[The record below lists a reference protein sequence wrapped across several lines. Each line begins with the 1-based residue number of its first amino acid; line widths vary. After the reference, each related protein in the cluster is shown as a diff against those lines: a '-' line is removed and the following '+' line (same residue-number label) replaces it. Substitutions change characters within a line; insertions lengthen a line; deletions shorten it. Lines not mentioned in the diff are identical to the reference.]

1 MGIVGFFVLQF
12 SRVLA
17 IFVRIGGTMP
27 VKLIAHVL
35 LTVADS
41 HLIIQRSQIK
51 RGEPNV
57 FPQHWDIPGGG
68 VLRRMSY
75 PVMLQ

>member
-1 MGIVGFFVLQF
+1 
-12 SRVLA
+12 
-17 IFVRIGGTMP
+17 MP

-51 RGEPNV
+51 RGKPNV
-57 FPQHWDIPGGG
+57 FPQYWDIPGGR
-68 VLRRMSY
+68 VERMNCL
-75 PVMLQ
+75 VMLLFENALKKLAFR

>member
-1 MGIVGFFVLQF
+1 
-12 SRVLA
+12 
-17 IFVRIGGTMP
+17 MP

-51 RGEPNV
+51 RGNLNIGTFQAV
-57 FPQHWDIPGGG
+57 
-68 VLRRMSY
+68 VSRRMNY
-75 PVMLQ
+75 LVMLLCENALKKLAFR

>member
-1 MGIVGFFVLQF
+1 
-12 SRVLA
+12 
-17 IFVRIGGTMP
+17 MP

-51 RGEPNV
+51 RGNLNIGTFQAV
-57 FPQHWDIPGGG
+57 
-68 VLRRMSY
+68 VSRRMNCL
-75 PVMLQ
+75 VMLLFENALKKLAFR